1 MGQIG
6 HSSLG
11 ERLKFEPAKF
21 RRRRSFY
28 GRIILNAATSISE
41 HDEALRNIDDLNGRA
56 RPPVV
61 LQIRVSG
68 MS

>member
-1 MGQIG
+1 MSNVIGDVEAFVNGLWDKIG

-41 HDEALRNIDDLNGRA
+41 HDEALRNIR
-56 RPPVV
+56 
-61 LQIRVSG
+61 
-68 MS
+68 